1 MYQLPGILPAP
12 PVFLNQTPGATG
24 RAAGSTPPGCL
35 LAFTLKRVLN
45 QALFT
50 ANVYNSTP
58 KTPHI
63 GPGCVGRIFPRI
75 DVTFASKCG
84 RTRRGA
90 CVRTDVE
97 LLSPS

>member
-58 KTPHI
+58 KTPH
-63 GPGCVGRIFPRI
+63 GPSDLAVLEEF
-75 DVTFASKCG
+75 VL
-84 RTRRGA
+84 
-90 CVRTDVE
+90 E
-97 LLSPS
+97 LT

>member
-12 PVFLNQTPGATG
+12 PVFLNQTPRATG

-50 ANVYNSTP
+50 ANV
-58 KTPHI
+58 
-63 GPGCVGRIFPRI
+63 
-75 DVTFASKCG
+75 
-84 RTRRGA
+84 
-90 CVRTDVE
+90 
-97 LLSPS
+97 

>member
-1 MYQLPGILPAP
+1 MYQLFYPAP

-50 ANVYNSTP
+50 ANIHTV
-58 KTPHI
+58 H
-63 GPGCVGRIFPRI
+63 
-75 DVTFASKCG
+75 
-84 RTRRGA
+84 RTWL
-90 CVRTDVE
+90 CWKNLSHE
-97 LLSPS
+97 LT